1 MGDKQM
7 KEEIKKSLLLSM
19 LSFSKILK
27 LSINEEEHYIAKGKD
42 KIFNLENSDD
52 IEEAFRYLFINEINS
67 DVIPKTDEQYLDCYL
82 RILNKNYDSINEA
95 NIQNSIIY
103 DSLFNDD
110 ECITLASTLTLSVI
124 NEKPQDIQSLK
135 KLLNI

>member
-1 MGDKQM
+1 M
-7 KEEIKKSLLLSM
+7 KEEIKKSLLLSI
-19 LSFSKILK
+19 LSFSKTLK
-27 LSINEEEHYIAKGKD
+27 LSINEEEGYIAKGKD
-42 KIFNLENSDD
+42 KIFNLEDSND

-82 RILNKNYDSINEA
+82 RIINNNYDSINQS
-95 NIQNSIIY
+95 NIQNSTIY

-110 ECITLASTLTLSVI
+110 KCITLASTLTLSVI